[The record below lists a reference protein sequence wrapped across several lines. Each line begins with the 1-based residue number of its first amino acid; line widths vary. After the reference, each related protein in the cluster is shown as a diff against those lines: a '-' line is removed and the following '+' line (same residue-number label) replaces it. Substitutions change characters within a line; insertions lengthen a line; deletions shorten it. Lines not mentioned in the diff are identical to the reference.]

1 MMQTMKNFLFL
12 CWRALTKLWKRCEL
26 KKNQL
31 SMMNSALSRHFV
43 ESESA
48 TDFKGFE
55 ALHKIFLDIDD
66 RLFCFDVQ
74 TEVGRMY
81 DEQRRSAETFQQNV
95 TNWHCMSSIKNACI
109 CNKWLYMTCS
119 NNKIWTLVFVK
130 RIAHLIGM
138 RTQTGVYL
146 SGRLL

>member
-1 MMQTMKNFLFL
+1 M
-12 CWRALTKLWKRCEL
+12 KLWKRCEL

-95 TNWHCMSSIKNACI
+95 TN
-109 CNKWLYMTCS
+109 
-119 NNKIWTLVFVK
+119 
-130 RIAHLIGM
+130 
-138 RTQTGVYL
+138 
-146 SGRLL
+146 